1 MPCPYRAQAPRVSPC
16 SDARAKRVPGGCVWV
31 LSMDVQLSSEEYDR
45 TLPRKRVAAGVL
57 FFDVEGRVLLVD
69 PVYL

>member
-1 MPCPYRAQAPRVSPC
+1 
-16 SDARAKRVPGGCVWV
+16 
-31 LSMDVQLSSEEYDR
+31 MDVQLSSEEYDR